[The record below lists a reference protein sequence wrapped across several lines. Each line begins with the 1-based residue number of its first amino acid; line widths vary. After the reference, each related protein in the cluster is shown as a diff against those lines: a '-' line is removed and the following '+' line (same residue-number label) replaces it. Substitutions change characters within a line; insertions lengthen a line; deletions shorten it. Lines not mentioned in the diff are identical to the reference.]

1 MSGGALGLSLE
12 PAGDGI
18 AAGVDRHALLLTAAV
33 AILALVDDAV
43 AAKTELGDLKSNR
56 DKSYLFAPDRFDL

>member
-1 MSGGALGLSLE
+1 MSGGALCLSLE
-12 PAGDGI
+12 PAGDRI

-43 AAKTELGDLKSNR
+43 AAKTELGDLK
-56 DKSYLFAPDRFDL
+56 